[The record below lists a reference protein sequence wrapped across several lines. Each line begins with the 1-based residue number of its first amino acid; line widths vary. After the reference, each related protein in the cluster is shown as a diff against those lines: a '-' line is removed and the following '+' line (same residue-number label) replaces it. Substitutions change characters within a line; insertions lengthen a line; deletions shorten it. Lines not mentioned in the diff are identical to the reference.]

1 MRRKQWRKQ
10 VSYLLGMGNSGLP
23 FGVIFSL
30 LLGLIVILLELGHII
45 RTEDIEDNTIGATIY
60 DCT

>member
-1 MRRKQWRKQ
+1 MRRKQKRKQ
-10 VSYLLGMGNSGLP
+10 VSYLLEMGNSGLP

>member
-1 MRRKQWRKQ
+1 MRRKQKRKQ
-10 VSYLLGMGNSGLP
+10 VFYILGMGNSGLP
-23 FGVIFSL
+23 FGVSFSL